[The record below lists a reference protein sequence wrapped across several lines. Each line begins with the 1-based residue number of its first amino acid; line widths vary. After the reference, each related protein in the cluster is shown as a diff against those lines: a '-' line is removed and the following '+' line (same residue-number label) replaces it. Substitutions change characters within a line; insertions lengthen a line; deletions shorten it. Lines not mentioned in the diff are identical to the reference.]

1 MYYLGI
7 GEDDGQ
13 IYIGGKNG
21 YRHRQYPYPMLLPLA
36 FEAFEGM
43 IDYPN
48 LSGFSGRLF
57 LEYSFDPITR
67 VRRGRVYCGGDS
79 SSSFIAPPNGHV
91 GDRANMRMYEY
102 QRESLHK
109 FKDLHGA
116 KLPLVYLGSKDFR
129 STWRIID
136 IEQDVNEAYV
146 LVLKSYRSLGEI
158 PDLNLEAVPNQIKR
172 QLVERLEHVEM
183 SINRETPNNVIDR
196 CRDAVGL
203 IVGFLAESPS
213 KDFNDAVEC
222 YSRSE
227 VGKYKKLLQHA
238 AHTIRILH
246 SRGKPNV
253 EHKLQTPPL
262 VEEDAQL
269 AVRCF
274 GTILKELGWAV

>member
-7 GEDDGQ
+7 GEEDGQ

-43 IDYPN
+43 VDYPD

-57 LEYSFDPITR
+57 LEDSFDPVTR
-67 VRRGRVYCGGDS
+67 VRRGRVYSGGHS
-79 SSSFIAPPNGHV
+79 TTSYISPPNGDV
-91 GDRANMRMYEY
+91 GDRVTMRMYEY

-136 IEQDVNEAYV
+136 IEQDVSEAYV

-158 PDLNLEAVPNQIKR
+158 PDLNWEAVPNQIKR
-172 QLVERLEHVEM
+172 QLVERIEHVEM

-203 IVGFLAESPS
+203 IIGFLAESPS
-213 KDFNDAVEC
+213 KDFFDAVER

-227 VGKYKKLLQHA
+227 IGKQKKLLQHA

-253 EHKLQTPPL
+253 EHKFQTPPL